1 MLQDYARRLGIIP
14 SESEIKD
21 LSAVLKELP
30 RGHALDYLLRESPDF
45 RKPGALADALL
56 NPRDRAYTV
65 PQLFDYLERCEMD
78 FGRWFRQAPYLPQCG
93 ILSRLPHAD
102 RLANLPPKEQ
112 YAAVELFRGTISR
125 HSFTAYRDDSF
136 LEQHAIR
143 FDGAAWKNYVPIR
156 QPRLV
161 CIQERLPP
169 GTAAVLINQDH
180 MDTDLTHFINA
191 LEKDLFD
198 AIDNQRTIAE
208 IIETVAVS
216 TGRHP
221 ELKETQA
228 FFERLWNYDHIVFDT
243 SNNRI

>member
-1 MLQDYARRLGIIP
+1 
-14 SESEIKD
+14 
-21 LSAVLKELP
+21 
-30 RGHALDYLLRESPDF
+30 
-45 RKPGALADALL
+45 
-56 NPRDRAYTV
+56 
-65 PQLFDYLERCEMD
+65 MD

-125 HSFTAYRDDSF
+125 HNMIAYRNNGTLD
-136 LEQHAIR
+136 QHSIR
-143 FDGAAWKNYVPIR
+143 FDGTTWRNYVPVR
-156 QPRLV
+156 QPRVV

-180 MDTDLTHFINA
+180 VDTDLTHFINA

-198 AIDNQRTIAE
+198 AIDHQRTIAE

-216 TGRHP
+216 TDRHP
-221 ELKETQA
+221 ELKEAQA
-228 FFERLWNYDHIVFDT
+228 LFERLWNYDHIVFDT